1 MKPLFEF
8 TYEELHEANYDCCCI
23 KGCLQS
29 ACNISVYDLSELTN
43 VFCSTPRQLWSHI
56 DLSLAQEEIEF
67 IVN

>member
-29 ACNISVYDLSELTN
+29 ARNISVYDLSELTN
-43 VFCSTPRQLWSHI
+43 VFCSTPRQL
-56 DLSLAQEEIEF
+56 
-67 IVN
+67 